1 MIKYYLFFLS
11 FEDRPFYPMELWEI
25 HYLIVVEINISIP
38 VKFISISITFSIL
51 IYINFLNSFVSVLTY
66 FSTYII
72 VFYGL
77 HNGRMYNIPSHS
89 TTNLF
94 SWLDLYNLIDIL
106 LSN

>member
-1 MIKYYLFFLS
+1 MTALLIQWNNGKFNLVYCF
-11 FEDRPFYPMELWEI
+11 
-25 HYLIVVEINISIP
+25 IVVEINISIP
-38 VKFISISITFSIL
+38 VKFISISFTFSIL
-51 IYINFLNSFVSVLTY
+51 IYINFLNSIVSVLTY

-77 HNGRMYNIPSHS
+77 HYGRIYNIPSHS

-94 SWLDLYNLIDIL
+94 SWLDLYNFIDIL

>member
-1 MIKYYLFFLS
+1 MTAPLIQWNYRKFNLVYCF
-11 FEDRPFYPMELWEI
+11 
-25 HYLIVVEINISIP
+25 IVVEINISIA
-38 VKFISISITFSIL
+38 VKFISISFTFSIL
-51 IYINFLNSFVSVLTY
+51 IYINFLNSIVSVLTY

-77 HNGRMYNIPSHS
+77 HYGRIYNIPSHS

-94 SWLDLYNLIDIL
+94 SWLDLYNFIDIL

>member
-1 MIKYYLFFLS
+1 MTAPLIQWNYGKFNLVYYF
-11 FEDRPFYPMELWEI
+11 
-25 HYLIVVEINISIP
+25 IVVEINISIP
-38 VKFISISITFSIL
+38 VKFISISFTFSIL

-77 HNGRMYNIPSHS
+77 HYGRMYNIPSHS

-94 SWLDLYNLIDIL
+94 SWLD
-106 LSN
+106 